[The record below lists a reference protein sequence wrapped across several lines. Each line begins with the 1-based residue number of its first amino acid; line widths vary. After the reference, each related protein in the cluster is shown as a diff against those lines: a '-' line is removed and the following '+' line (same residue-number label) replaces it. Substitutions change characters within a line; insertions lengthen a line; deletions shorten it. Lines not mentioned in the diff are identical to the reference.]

1 MDRRKLP
8 VLLLSG
14 AAVCLAV
21 ACLIHVTTSEQVAPS
36 GHAAEATSAA
46 MPAPPPAEAMTRVPT
61 PAVQGSQQP
70 VTPVFLPVP
79 RRYRGEVIRSRV
91 RYFPE
96 RLLALTFDDGPS
108 ESVTPRILD
117 ALREHGAHA
126 TFFELGSSIEGSEE
140 LTRRVFSEGH
150 AVGSHSYSHPSST
163 PPGKA
168 TSELRRT
175 AELIEK
181 CTGHKPQ
188 LFRPPYGI
196 VKGNLNRTA
205 LAEGYTSIL
214 WTISSADTDSRAT
227 VETIANNVI
236 HTPNPGDIVLMHDS
250 ASHADTAAA
259 LPRILEEL
267 GAAGFRFVTIPEL
280 LGAWHRWLAE
290 DVGPQAHLQPAT
302 ARP

>member
-1 MDRRKLP
+1 MDRRRLP

-21 ACLIHVTTSEQVAPS
+21 AYLIYVSAP
-36 GHAAEATSAA
+36 AA
-46 MPAPPPAEAMTRVPT
+46 APPPPPVASPAAQPAAPPAQAVTPAQAPREPT
-61 PAVQGSQQP
+61 PPEAAG
-70 VTPVFLPVP
+70 PVFLPVP
-79 RRYRGEVIRSRV
+79 GRYRGEVVRSRV

-108 ESVTPRILD
+108 ESVTPRVLD
-117 ALREHGAHA
+117 ALRKHGAHA
-126 TFFELGSSIEGSEE
+126 TFFELGSSIRGSEE
-140 LTRRVFSEGH
+140 LTRKVFAEGH
-150 AVGSHSYSHPSST
+150 AVGSHSYNHLSSAT
-163 PPGKA
+163 REKA
-168 TSELRRT
+168 ASELGRT
-175 AELIEK
+175 AELIEQ

-205 LAEGYTSIL
+205 LAEGYASIL

-227 VETIANNVI
+227 VETIAGNVI

-250 ASHADTAAA
+250 ASHGDTAAA

-280 LGAWHRWLAE
+280 LGAWDRWLAE
-290 DVGPQAHLQPAT
+290 DVGPAPGQRPAT